1 MAKDLIN
8 KIFENETDIAGVA
21 GSYAQNR
28 QRKYQE
34 SNIKDWNTMYLLL
47 VLKYFN
53 VYLVKSIAGRADYK
67 IILLL
72 SILFDI

>member
-8 KIFENETDIAGVA
+8 KIFENETYIADVA

-34 SNIKDWNTMYLLL
+34 FNIKDWNTMYLLL

-53 VYLVKSIAGRADYK
+53 VYLVKSIASRAD
-67 IILLL
+67 
-72 SILFDI
+72 

>member
-8 KIFENETDIAGVA
+8 KTFENETDIAGVA

-28 QRKYQE
+28 QLKYQE

-53 VYLVKSIAGRADYK
+53 VYLVKSIASRTD
-67 IILLL
+67 
-72 SILFDI
+72 